1 MGDETPP
8 VIGCE
13 DSGHLVLAAP
23 HPRLD
28 EHWSLVGDG
37 IASLLAVLAA
47 QRRLSGL
54 SEGGFERGWKRRISV
69 IGVER
74 ARWDGKNTIADMVEE
89 ITRRTI
95 TGWGMVENWRRT
107 DIQGETSLLLLE
119 AEVDGFSMSIGIR
132 NSGTEAKTNVSIRL
146 APQIMGLS
154 EPATVLLG
162 EIERVLQREL
172 VV

>member
-1 MGDETPP
+1 
-8 VIGCE
+8 
-13 DSGHLVLAAP
+13 
-23 HPRLD
+23 LD

-54 SEGGFERGWKRRISV
+54 SKGGFERGWKRRVSV
-69 IGVER
+69 VGVER
-74 ARWDGKNTIADMVEE
+74 ERWDGKNTIADMVEE

-119 AEVDGFSMSIGIR
+119 AEVDGFSISVGIR

-154 EPATVLLG
+154 EPATVLLC